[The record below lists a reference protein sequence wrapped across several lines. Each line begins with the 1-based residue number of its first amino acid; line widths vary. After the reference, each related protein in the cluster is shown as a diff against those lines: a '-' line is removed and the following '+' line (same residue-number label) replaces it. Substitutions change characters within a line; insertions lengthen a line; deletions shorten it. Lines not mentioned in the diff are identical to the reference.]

1 MKDRIAIALPG
12 CFFLFLLLFPSQ
24 TLEASKHGLILWLDT
39 LLPTLLPFLIASQV
53 ILKTPLIEGIQKVFS
68 PFFRR
73 FFHCSESGT
82 FCLLCGFL
90 CGYPVGARLIALQI
104 QEQRLTVEEG
114 QYLLGFCSNVSPMFC
129 ISYGILYAIG
139 SSTVL
144 PYLFCIYGSAI
155 LFGFCTRPKMLPK
168 VSIHSKKQTPAA
180 ENFVQ
185 LIDVCIIDSFMIMIR
200 LCGYLILFSI
210 FCAAILQILP
220 ERFLFMEPVICGFLE
235 ITGGLAK
242 VAALPHGIFRS
253 ATGVAI
259 LSFGGLCCIF
269 QTNSVIC
276 QSGLSCKK
284 YLLQKFL
291 ITLLALFFFVLWHIC
306 LSSKFFI
313 AASWCQLC
321 TIFCD
326 QFIITI

>member
-39 LLPTLLPFLIASQV
+39 LLPTLLPFLIISQV
-53 ILKTPLIEGIQKVFS
+53 ILKTPLIEEIQKVFA

-90 CGYPVGARLIALQI
+90 CGYPVGARLITLQI
-104 QEQRLTVEEG
+104 QEQRLTAEEG

-139 SSTVL
+139 STTVL
-144 PYLFCIYGSAI
+144 PYLFCIYGSAVF
-155 LFGFCTRPKMLPK
+155 FGLCTRPKRIPK
-168 VSIHSKKQTPAA
+168 VSIHSKKQTSAA

-235 ITGGLAK
+235 ITGGLSKLA
-242 VAALPHGIFRS
+242 VLPHGIFRS
-253 ATGVAI
+253 AAGVAI

-276 QSGLSCKK
+276 QSGLSLKK
-284 YLLQKFL
+284 YLLQKL
-291 ITLLALFFFVLWHIC
+291 WITLIALFFFVLWYV
-306 LSSKFFI
+306 FFN
-313 AASWCQLC
+313 SRF
-321 TIFCD
+321 FCSNGWS
-326 QFIITI
+326 